1 MNWCPGGASCPRPK
15 MSADAPDSDVTEETV
30 CPRCNYGNP
39 THEEHCQ
46 RCKFILHLTT
56 EDEQSIKDR
65 LSGAEGRWLGVES
78 VSDEGEVPG
87 QGLVEELK
95 DVSFFLGW
103 APKGLVKVIPALE
116 PLQFS
121 KGSTVVKQGDP
132 ADSFYIVRSG
142 DVQVVMEREDRLAA
156 PIATLGPKEGF
167 GEMAILTEQ
176 PHRSFTIVAMT
187 DVELWRLPKEE
198 FKALLSENLA
208 LSLYFNRIMTQR
220 LRALQQKVYL

>member
-1 MNWCPGGASCPRPK
+1 M
-15 MSADAPDSDVTEETV
+15 
-30 CPRCNYGNP
+30 
-39 THEEHCQ
+39 
-46 RCKFILHLTT
+46 
-56 EDEQSIKDR
+56 
-65 LSGAEGRWLGVES
+65 
-78 VSDEGEVPG
+78 
-87 QGLVEELK
+87 
-95 DVSFFLGW
+95 
-103 APKGLVKVIPALE
+103 
-116 PLQFS
+116 
-121 KGSTVVKQGDP
+121 
-132 ADSFYIVRSG
+132 
-142 DVQVVMEREDRLAA
+142 QVVMEREDRLAA